1 MNQGDYEKLE
11 GKFHDALGTFFEVVL
26 HTALINEFSLDQ
38 ETLSVDRYELSMAEC
53 IESLKA
59 EGDDRAAMLREEQV
73 RVAGCGPRAVQE
85 LMSRPELLGQTVV
98 AVEHTASDYVD
109 GKACD
114 IQIELAGGRK
124 APVSLKTDKSGKVAL
139 ADIGQTGLEKACLAF
154 YGADESDLRRLA
166 EAELQSSLEEVKT
179 SYYNASDLFR
189 RVMIETLEI
198 EAVDVNDFSV
208 ARATNT
214 AAVRHLLG
222 TVKGALHGSDE
233 STLLIVDRS
242 TGLLS
247 AATCMDTIDP
257 KCVSAD
263 DISFTPGS
271 PKEGKPVGTT
281 IGIKLR
287 GPDGGKSMTLF
298 DHQVK
303 HQRGRNPSDAF
314 RDVTTRVK
322 T

>member
-1 MNQGDYEKLE
+1 MNSSDYEKLE
-11 GKFHDALGTFFEVVL
+11 GTFHDALGTFFEIVV
-26 HTALINEFSLDQ
+26 HTALINQFRLGQ
-38 ETLSVDRYELSMAEC
+38 ETLGVDRYERSMAEC

-114 IQIELAGGRK
+114 IQIELASGRK

-154 YGADESDLRRLA
+154 YGVDESGLRRLA
-166 EAELQSSLEEVKT
+166 ELELQSSLEDVKT

-257 KCVSAD
+257 ECVSAD
-263 DISFTPGS
+263 DISFTPGI
-271 PKEGKPVGTT
+271 PKDGKPVGTT
-281 IGIKLR
+281 IGIKLC

-303 HQRGRNPSDAF
+303 HQRGKNKSDAF